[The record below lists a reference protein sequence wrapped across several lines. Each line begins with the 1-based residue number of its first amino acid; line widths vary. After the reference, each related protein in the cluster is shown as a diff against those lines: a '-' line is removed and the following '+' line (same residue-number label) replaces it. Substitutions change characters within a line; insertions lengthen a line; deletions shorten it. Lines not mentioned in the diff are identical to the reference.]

1 MILDMFSGAPQLSC
15 LSTQDI
21 DLVLKDG
28 LTLCMKHYTNSIRS
42 CSLTKIDPPRTTKEA
57 TCHLKGNAPD
67 FNLTIPS
74 TAESWFSEG
83 NWTLT
88 VRSEQ
93 GEGNLTFKL
102 VNDTG

>member
-1 MILDMFSGAPQLSC
+1 MFSGAPQLSC
-15 LSTQDI
+15 LSTQGI
-21 DLVLKDG
+21 DLAKVLKDG
-28 LTLCMKHYTNSIRS
+28 LTLCLKHYTDSIKN
-42 CSLTKIDPPRTTKEA
+42 CSLTKIDPPRTTKEV

>member
-1 MILDMFSGAPQLSC
+1 MFSGAPQLSC

-21 DLVLKDG
+21 DLVKVLKQG
-28 LTLCMKHYTNSIRS
+28 LTLCLKHYTDSITS
-42 CSLTKIDPPRTTKEA
+42 CSLTKIDPPRTTKEV

-74 TAESWFSEG
+74 TTESVFGEG

-88 VRSEQ
+88 VISEQ
-93 GEGNLTFKL
+93 GEGNLTFEI
-102 VNDTG
+102 VNVTG